1 MRPAASNKPFM
12 ITLDTI
18 RKPVTAELEAYDR
31 FVERQ
36 FTAEGEL
43 LSEMLRYALSS
54 RGKGIR
60 PLLVMLSAA
69 LNAPVKGASTGR
81 RACLAAM
88 LVEMIHVA
96 SLIHDDVIDE
106 SDTRRG
112 RASVNARWQSHKAV
126 ILGDYVLARNLS
138 IGLQS
143 GQFDLVTHIC
153 GSMATLCEG
162 EVLQD
167 ECARTKQM
175 TRRSYLDI
183 IYKKTACLL
192 GVSAS
197 AGALA
202 VGATRDKVA
211 LMRRFGEALGMAFQ
225 IQDDILDFRTDSKT
239 GKPAN
244 NDLREGKITLPLLV
258 VMEEAS
264 EPRRAE
270 LLERL
275 DRCREDEAAVDFLQ
289 RAVVGEGGI
298 AAAAEVMRSYV
309 TRAAGM
315 LAEYEPSDCL
325 TALVDLC
332 TYVAERDR

>member
-1 MRPAASNKPFM
+1 M
-12 ITLDTI
+12 ITLDSI
-18 RKPVTAELEAYDR
+18 RKPVTAELAAFDE

-43 LSEMLRYALSS
+43 LSDMLRYALTS

-69 LNAPVKGASTGR
+69 MNARVPGAATGR

-106 SDTRRG
+106 ADTRRG
-112 RASVNARWQSHKAV
+112 KPSVNARWQSHKAV
-126 ILGDYVLARNLS
+126 ILGDYILARNMN
-138 IGLQS
+138 IGLTS
-143 GQFDLVTHIC
+143 GQFDLVTHVC
-153 GSMATLCEG
+153 GSMAALCEG

-167 ECARTKQM
+167 ECAASHAM
-175 TRRSYLDI
+175 TRRTYLDI
-183 IYKKTACLL
+183 IYKKTASLL

-202 VGATRDKVA
+202 VGATRDRVA
-211 LMRRFGEALGMAFQ
+211 LMRRFGEAVGMAFQ
-225 IQDDILDFRTDSKT
+225 IQDDILDYTLSAHT

-244 NDLREGKITLPLLV
+244 NDLREGKITLPLLAV
-258 VMEEAS
+258 LEKVSDE
-264 EPRRAE
+264 RRAE
-270 LLERL
+270 LLGCLE
-275 DRCREDEAAVDFLQ
+275 RCRTDEKSVEYLQ
-289 RAVVGEGGI
+289 HTVENEGGLD
-298 AAAAEVMRSYV
+298 AAAQVMHGYLE
-309 TRAAGM
+309 RAAG
-315 LAEYEPSDCL
+315 LLSEYEPSEYR

-332 TYVAERDR
+332 DYIAERDR